1 MTNPVP
7 AIVARGDAVLTRK
20 GHCQL
25 TPAATYRLMRA
36 NIGRLDAQAAGLKST
51 RKASARQ

>member
-7 AIVARGDAVLTRK
+7 AVVARGDAVLTRK

-25 TPAATYRLMRA
+25 TPAATYRLMRS
-36 NIGRLDAQAAGLKST
+36 NIARLDEQAAALKST